1 VALAGA
7 IVPGVARFIVVF
19 SAHADVFGVGI
30 TVIVGSML
38 VAPSCATSCGAV
50 PGGGLAATSGV
61 ESGKAAPLV
70 GGPPGIELHTVV
82 EGLPSGAVGGTFPV
96 VVTTIGVGMVPNGAA
111 GVIID
116 VETGLSTVDGVGTGI
131 AAAEGDGGV
140 CLTGNSGAGIP
151 TRETIGKA
159 VTVLP
164 VAEVEELAGIVDV
177 VGATD
182 IDCVIPPTPAIDD
195 REVTVTAG
203 VPGVICPVGVEQVTT
218 VPGIVGSEASGTGAS
233 VVSGA
238 PGWVVAENGLGP
250 LSGEVTTAPGVDE
263 SPMAVVPMVETC
275 ARPAWGPN
283 SRAVAMNSM
292 RRIVIAS
299 SRRSSLSLV
308 CAP

>member
-7 IVPGVARFIVVF
+7 IVPGVAKFIVVL

-30 TVIVGSML
+30 TAIAGSML
-38 VAPSCATSCGAV
+38 VTPSCATSCGIV

-61 ESGKAAPLV
+61 ESGNAAALV

-116 VETGLSTVDGVGTGI
+116 VETGLSTVDGVGTGS
-131 AAAEGDGGV
+131 AVMDGDGGG
-140 CLTGNSGAGIP
+140 CLTSGGGGTP
-151 TRETIGKA
+151 TSETIGIA
-159 VTVLP
+159 MTVLSF
-164 VAEVEELAGIVDV
+164 ARLEELAGIVV
-177 VGATD
+177 VAGAGTVAGVVP
-182 IDCVIPPTPAIDD
+182 IVPAIDD
-195 REVTVTAG
+195 GEVTGTAG

-250 LSGEVTTAPGVDE
+250 LSGEVTIVPGVDE
-263 SPMAVVPMVETC
+263 SPMAVVPMVATC
-275 ARPAWGPN
+275 ATPA
-283 SRAVAMNSM
+283 
-292 RRIVIAS
+292 
-299 SRRSSLSLV
+299 
-308 CAP
+308 